1 MEWNKDNV
9 FMLVFAL
16 LMLLSALNMI
26 RSSKAGSST
35 ETKEPAP
42 AAFALTM
49 AALGFL
55 TGMLGAGG
63 GFLIVPALVLLL
75 NQKMEEAVV
84 TSLSIIAINT
94 MIGFGSDFLSG
105 LLPNY
110 TLLFVFTALSM
121 AGAVLGV
128 RWRKIT
134 SPEKLKKGFGWFVLL
149 VGTAI
154 ILAELA

>member
-1 MEWNKDNV
+1 
-9 FMLVFAL
+9 
-16 LMLLSALNMI
+16 
-26 RSSKAGSST
+26 
-35 ETKEPAP
+35 
-42 AAFALTM
+42 
-49 AALGFL
+49 
-55 TGMLGAGG
+55 
-63 GFLIVPALVLLL
+63 
-75 NQKMEEAVV
+75 MEEAVV